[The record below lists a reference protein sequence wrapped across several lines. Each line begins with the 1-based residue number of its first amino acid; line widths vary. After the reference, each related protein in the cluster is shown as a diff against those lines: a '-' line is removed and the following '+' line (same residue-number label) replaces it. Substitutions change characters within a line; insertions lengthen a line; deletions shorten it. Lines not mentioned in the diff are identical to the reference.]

1 MLQTFVVRV
10 NEKGI
15 LMRDGDFRRI
25 LPPGRH
31 RFLPFLPFG
40 GKATVSTHAQDSV
53 MPADAVVDY
62 LLQNRPAEA
71 EEHFVVMILKEN
83 EAGLRFENDILVE
96 VLPPGSRRFIWKGL
110 KQHRLERFDLGA
122 GAELPASAAARFN
135 AANLKVRAVAGLEG
149 VLVAQVLAHLVG
161 VLREDGRV
169 VGLLPPGMKAFWR
182 FNRDLQLSTFAQ
194 DAAMP
199 DDDVVDYLLQN
210 QPAEA
215 EEHFIAMI
223 LKENEVGLRFENDA
237 LVEILPPG
245 ARRFIWKGLKQHRL
259 ERFDLGAG
267 AELPAHV
274 AARLN
279 AANLKA
285 RAVAGLEGVLAAQVP
300 AYHVGVLRED
310 GRVAKL
316 LPPGMKAFW
325 RFNRDIQVELVD
337 TRLQSMEVSGQEILT
352 KDRVGLRLNL
362 VASWRFTDVEAAFA
376 AIGKPVEYLYRE
388 LQFGLRAAV
397 GTRSIDAILENK
409 QDIDEMVA
417 AHVKGK
423 LAGFG
428 IEVASLGVRDIVLP
442 GDMKD
447 ILARVVEAEKSAEAN
462 VIRRREETA
471 ATRSLLN
478 TAKVMEDNPVA
489 LRLKELET
497 LERVA
502 ERIDRISVFGGLDQV
517 LNGLVTLKT

>member
-1 MLQTFVVRV
+1 MLGKFVVRV

-15 LMRDGDFRRI
+15 LTRDGDFRQI
-25 LPPGRH
+25 LNPGRY
-31 RFLPFLPFG
+31 RFWPFDG
-40 GKATVSTHAQDSV
+40 EVKVSTFAQDTV

-71 EEHFVVMILKEN
+71 EEHFITMTLTDS
-83 EAGLRFENDILVE
+83 EAGLRFENDVLVE
-96 VLPPGSRRFIWKGL
+96 V
-110 KQHRLERFDLGA
+110 
-122 GAELPASAAARFN
+122 
-135 AANLKVRAVAGLEG
+135 
-149 VLVAQVLAHLVG
+149 
-161 VLREDGRV
+161 
-169 VGLLPPGMKAFWR
+169 
-182 FNRDLQLSTFAQ
+182 
-194 DAAMP
+194 
-199 DDDVVDYLLQN
+199 
-210 QPAEA
+210 
-215 EEHFIAMI
+215 
-223 LKENEVGLRFENDA
+223 
-237 LVEILPPG
+237 LPPG

-259 ERFDLGAG
+259 ERFDLNAS
-267 AELPAHV
+267 AELPMAITI
-274 AARLN
+274 RLN
-279 AANLKA
+279 AANLKS
-285 RAVAGLEGVLAAQVP
+285 RAVAGLDGILVAAVP
-300 AYHVGVLRED
+300 SYHVGVLREN
-310 GRVAKL
+310 GHVTAL

-337 TRLQSMEVSGQEILT
+337 TRLQVMEVSGQEILT
-352 KDRVGLRLNL
+352 KDHVGLRLNL
-362 VASWRFTDVEAAFA
+362 VASWRFSDVETAFA
-376 AIGKPVEYLYRE
+376 KVGKPADYVYRE

-397 GTRSIDAILENK
+397 GTRTIDAILENK
-409 QDIDEMVA
+409 QDIDEMVS
-417 AHVKGK
+417 AHIQSK

-442 GDMKD
+442 GEMKN

-517 LNGLVTLKT
+517 LNGLVTLKAG